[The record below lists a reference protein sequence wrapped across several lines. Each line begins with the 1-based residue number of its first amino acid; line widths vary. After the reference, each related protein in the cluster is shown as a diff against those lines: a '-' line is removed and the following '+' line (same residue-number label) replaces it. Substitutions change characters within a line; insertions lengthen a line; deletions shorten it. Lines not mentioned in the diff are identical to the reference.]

1 MSRKFRTVAAV
12 TAAAAVALAG
22 CSGSGDAEGADG
34 GGGGGGDVQLTWWH
48 NSNNE
53 PGRGYYEQVAADF
66 EADNP
71 GVTISIEALEHED
84 MLTRLDAAFQTG
96 DQPDIFMERGGGEL
110 ADHVEAGLVM
120 DITDAASE
128 TIETLGPSIAAGQ
141 VEDQVYALP
150 FSLGV
155 VGFWYNTSLF
165 EEAGI
170 SDPPETMD
178 DLYAAVDSLK
188 DAGIEPISVG
198 AGDLWPAAHYW
209 YYFVIRE
216 CSQETLDQAAT
227 EMDLSDEC
235 FTRAGEDLEEL
246 IAAEPFNEGF
256 LATPSQSGPT
266 SASGLLAT
274 GQVAM
279 ELAGHWEPGVMQG
292 LTDDG
297 EGLGED
303 TGWFPFPA
311 VDGAEGDQEAQMGG
325 GDAWACSADAPP
337 ECVDFIEYLL
347 SDEVQQGFAENDMG
361 LPTNPAANDSV
372 SDPALAELLQVRD
385 SAPYVQLYLDTQFGE
400 NVGGAMN
407 DEIGRLFAGQS
418 DPQAIVDATQAAVD
432 REN

>member
-1 MSRKFRTVAAV
+1 SRYRPRHFSAAIVSDSRLTDRSAQTGSFIMSRKFRTVAAV

-34 GGGGGGDVQLTWWH
+34 GGGGSGDVQLTWWH

-170 SDPPETMD
+170 
-178 DLYAAVDSLK
+178 
-188 DAGIEPISVG
+188 
-198 AGDLWPAAHYW
+198 
-209 YYFVIRE
+209 
-216 CSQETLDQAAT
+216 
-227 EMDLSDEC
+227 
-235 FTRAGEDLEEL
+235 
-246 IAAEPFNEGF
+246 
-256 LATPSQSGPT
+256 
-266 SASGLLAT
+266 
-274 GQVAM
+274 
-279 ELAGHWEPGVMQG
+279 
-292 LTDDG
+292 
-297 EGLGED
+297 
-303 TGWFPFPA
+303 
-311 VDGAEGDQEAQMGG
+311 
-325 GDAWACSADAPP
+325 
-337 ECVDFIEYLL
+337 
-347 SDEVQQGFAENDMG
+347 
-361 LPTNPAANDSV
+361 
-372 SDPALAELLQVRD
+372 
-385 SAPYVQLYLDTQFGE
+385 
-400 NVGGAMN
+400 
-407 DEIGRLFAGQS
+407 
-418 DPQAIVDATQAAVD
+418 
-432 REN
+432 